1 MTLSL
6 NALLIF
12 SLLASPITDDPTQKA
27 PQDGDVKGG
36 SVEKSSAAAP
46 DKNDDGGRTLP
57 KATYLEDDVEFFT
70 AADSGEKQ
78 GESYLLRYQFKDGEQ
93 LRYQTTQTMTQEAV
107 GENQRK
113 IDISTVMQKRRFQ
126 VTDVRK
132 NGDASATM
140 QFEKVHMEL
149 KSGDLDPIVFDSS
162 MTLKEVPRLYQAA
175 ARKLRGVAPEFELS
189 AAGIKLDKEG
199 VEIAP
204 EKGRACFMVLL
215 PQNEVRIGDTWKST
229 LEVEVRLTTKVNRT
243 IRLLRTH
250 RLTKVEDGIAHIT
263 VSTSV
268 MSPVVSVQ
276 VKSQL
281 LQATPQGTIQFDIAR
296 GRVVRRELNFDKSV
310 LGAFGAGTMLSAK
323 GKTVEELLP
332 PAKVAKSD
340 RNEGISSSRLSD

>member
-6 NALLIF
+6 YI
-12 SLLASPITDDPTQKA
+12 SLLVSMLFPLAGSDPPPVGQ
-27 PQDGDVKGG
+27 
-36 SVEKSSAAAP
+36 
-46 DKNDDGGRTLP
+46 
-57 KATYLEDDVEFFT
+57 
-70 AADSGEKQ
+70 SGEVASEPESTSEPEDSEGLISDLLKGALTDKSESETDESDVAS
-78 GESYLLRYQFKDGEQ
+78 GEDYLLRYQFAEGEQ
-93 LRYQTTQTMTQEAV
+93 LRYQTTQTMTQEAL

-113 IDISTVMQKRRFQ
+113 MDISTVMQKRRFR
-126 VTDVRK
+126 VTDVKK
-132 NGDASATM
+132 NGDAVATM

-149 KSGDLDPIVFDSS
+149 KSGDADPIVFDSS

-175 ARKLRGVAPEFELS
+175 ARKLRGAAPEFDLS
-189 AAGIKLDKEG
+189 AAGIKLNRDG

-215 PQNEVRIGDTWKST
+215 PPEPVRVGDTWKST
-229 LEVEVRLTTKVNRT
+229 LEVKVRLTTKLNRT

-268 MSPVVSVQ
+268 LSRVVSVQ

-281 LQATPQGTIQFDIAR
+281 LQATPQGSIQFDIAK
-296 GRVVRRELNFDKSV
+296 GRVIRRELNFDSSV

-323 GKTVEELLP
+323 GQTVEELLA
-332 PAKVAKSD
+332 PAKVARK
-340 RNEGISSSRLSD
+340 